1 MFIIQLRY
9 RRFLHN
15 STEDKTTNILYLV
28 RNLMKSVKLH
38 IYWFKKK
45 KKNYLNCD
53 RWNTS
58 NHICFNDCQ
67 FHEYWESPSML
78 ITNLQGIQCVVPRYQ
93 GLGCSNDSP

>member
-45 KKNYLNCD
+45 KKITWIVIDEIHLTIFVSMTVNF
-53 RWNTS
+53 TS
-58 NHICFNDCQ
+58 I
-67 FHEYWESPSML
+67 ESPSML
-78 ITNLQGIQCVVPRYQ
+78 IANLQGIQCVVPRYQ